1 MSSLALSSAPALAKT
16 LSMLCSALAPHAE
29 ATAAAGVDIRAASLA
44 GRYET
49 PIRAYGFRCKFGP
62 GKTISLG
69 FGGPNST
76 RTACIATL
84 QNVGSMFA
92 DTWHLSTSSGCSFH
106 WKGSNT
112 VEVSLR

>member
-1 MSSLALSSAPALAKT
+1 MKILRALFAVVIAFSIPVVALAD
-16 LSMLCSALAPHAE
+16 CYVY
-29 ATAAAGVDIRAASLA
+29 ATWSPGLLVYQPANNSCV
-44 GRYET
+44 T
-49 PIRAYGFRCKFGP
+49 VKHGFRCKFGA

-92 DTWHLSTSSGCSFH
+92 DKWHLSTSSGCSFH